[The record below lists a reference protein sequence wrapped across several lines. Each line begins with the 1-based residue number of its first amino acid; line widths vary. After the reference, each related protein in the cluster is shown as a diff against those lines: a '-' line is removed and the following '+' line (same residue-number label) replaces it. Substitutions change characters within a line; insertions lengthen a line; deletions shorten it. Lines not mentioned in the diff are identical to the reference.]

1 MASSQT
7 LELNDASKGPS
18 DPCDVIEATLLQP
31 DLKDELNGIYREMGL
46 GQDIAVAFRTSPK
59 RRIEEVSQ
67 AEVTPLPRKK
77 RSRKLKNADS
87 NQTAPEG
94 GELEKEK
101 PKKDKLMVKCT
112 SCLET
117 KIINQFPKFLPSS
130 SCTHGREMC
139 RMCIIA
145 WIRTQ
150 VQGWRMPCC
159 ALCFGR
165 ISYAYVEWITKRE
178 WDRDILNR

>member
-18 DPCDVIEATLLQP
+18 APCDVIEATLMQP
-31 DLKDELNGIYREMGL
+31 DLKDELNGICREMGL
-46 GQDIAVAFRTSPK
+46 GQDIAAAFPNLK
-59 RRIEEVSQ
+59 RRIEEVSE

-77 RSRKLKNADS
+77 RSKKPKDADS

-94 GELEKEK
+94 GEPEKEK
-101 PKKDKLMVKCT
+101 PKKDKPMVKCV
-112 SCLET
+112 SCLER
-117 KIINQFPKFLPSS
+117 KHINQFPKSLPSS
-130 SCTHGREMC
+130 SCTHGRVMC

-159 ALCFGR
+159 ALCFGT
-165 ISYAYVEWITKRE
+165 ISYAYVEWITKKQ